1 MPRAWRLRT
10 RPEGEIK
17 DTDLEM
23 CDEPKPAA
31 EEGQLVVK
39 NMYIRCGP
47 SLFVFLL
54 DLESMC
60 ILTLKPGSVDP
71 THRVWMSDKA
81 QYMPKVELGEVMR
94 AATVGVVEESKSP
107 GFPVGCHVVGFG
119 G

>member
-1 MPRAWRLRT
+1 MKLLQFRTRRTTIRSILTRKVLFERYYLVLGLSPFSPESTVRGAHSTMPRAWRLRT

-47 SLFVFLL
+47 SLFAFLL
-54 DLESMC
+54 DL
-60 ILTLKPGSVDP
+60 
-71 THRVWMSDKA
+71 
-81 QYMPKVELGEVMR
+81 
-94 AATVGVVEESKSP
+94 
-107 GFPVGCHVVGFG
+107 
-119 G
+119 